1 MSNWF
6 TPVRLSQLEDG
17 NLPALEEWYYAP
29 KFLDEWYTSFVTEAF
44 AAQYTIGISEYND
57 NYRSEDT
64 AGNIVFNN
72 LIDDLQD
79 LLTTNPT
86 GLLQRLQSLI
96 YQYIQRILYPGASA
110 YAYEQ
115 YEASLVAEEGSDG
128 DIFDGKDPSTSEPST
143 IGGLSLFTGLP
154 EVFDEEVTDN
164 RIYLYSQPNID
175 VITTTDNVSPTGMIF
190 VNALETN
197 TFTVSIPYK
206 SLGLNRLDVES
217 EYKTKFREF

>member
-17 NLPALEEWYYAP
+17 NLPELEEWYYAP
-29 KFLDEWYTSFVTEAF
+29 KFLDDWRTSFVSTAYQL
-44 AAQYTIGISEYND
+44 QYTTAINLYND

-79 LLTTNPT
+79 LLTASPT

-96 YQYIQRILYPGASA
+96 YQYIQGILYPEASA

-115 YEASLVAEEGSDG
+115 YDASIVTEEGSDEG
-128 DIFDGKDPSTSEPST
+128 EG
-143 IGGLSLFTGLP
+143 
-154 EVFDEEVTDN
+154 
-164 RIYLYSQPNID
+164 
-175 VITTTDNVSPTGMIF
+175 
-190 VNALETN
+190 
-197 TFTVSIPYK
+197 
-206 SLGLNRLDVES
+206 
-217 EYKTKFREF
+217 

>member
-29 KFLDEWYTSFVTEAF
+29 KFLDDWRTSFITEAYH
-44 AAQYTIGISEYND
+44 AQYTTSINLYND

-79 LLTTNPT
+79 LLTASPT

-96 YQYIQRILYPGASA
+96 YQYIQGILYPGASA

-115 YEASLVAEEGSDG
+115 YEASLVDEEDEGEDRETG
-128 DIFDGKDPSTSEPST
+128 EQTT
-143 IGGLSLFTGLP
+143 IGGLSLFSGQP
-154 EVFDEEVTDN
+154 DVFAEEVIDN
-164 RIYLYSQPNID
+164 RIYLYSQPYIE
-175 VITTTDNVSPTGMIF
+175 VITTADNISPTGMIF

-197 TFTVSIPYK
+197 TFTVSVPYTA
-206 SLGLNRLDVES
+206 LGLNRLDVES